1 MIKQAHWKKRL
12 VIALTG
18 GFLVLNTAVVM
29 AATVELSLDDS
40 IKMALQ
46 NNSAI
51 KLANMARDSAALS
64 IDVAKG
70 ANGPSIAYTHTDWRG
85 KSYSSGIPSTA
96 TAFDNEVALSM
107 DLYTGGKVESQIAA
121 SKLGYKVADLDVE
134 ESKQQIKLNA
144 TTTYFTILQTQ
155 NAVQVDQETVNQMAV
170 HLGNVQA
177 QYAVGTV
184 AKTDVLAS
192 QVALA
197 NDQQILTIAE
207 NAYDVAVAS
216 FNNVVGLPLS
226 TDLVLKDNLSH
237 EKYTMS
243 FADSIKYAMLHR
255 PGITQA
261 EYNIE
266 IAKESV
272 KTAKAGQ
279 LPTIAATV
287 AETWSADKLPGM
299 DNNGWSVG
307 LAATWTPFDSGVTNA
322 KIKEA
327 NSAVSTSIETAKQT
341 KDTIELAVRTAYLGM
356 IEADKRINTSQVTVD
371 QAQENLKIAE
381 VRYSAGVGTNTDVID
396 AQVALTTA
404 KMNYIQALY
413 DYNTGKA
420 NLYKA
425 MGTPVIGK

>member
-1 MIKQAHWKKRL
+1 MIRQTHWKKRL
-12 VIALTG
+12 VVALTG

-46 NNSAI
+46 NNSSI
-51 KLANMARDSAALS
+51 KLAAFDKDSAHIA

-70 ANGPSIAYTHTDWRG
+70 ANGPTLTYTHSSDRS
-85 KSYSSGIPSTA
+85 KSSSTYTTYNSFANQLT
-96 TAFDNEVALSM
+96 LSM
-107 DLYTGGKVESQIAA
+107 DVYTGGKVESEIASA
-121 SKLGYKVADLDVE
+121 KLDYKVADLSVE
-134 ESKQQIKLNA
+134 ESRQQIKLDA
-144 TTTYFTILQTQ
+144 TTAYFTILQTQ
-155 NAVQVDQETVNQMAV
+155 NAVQVDQETVNQMTV

-184 AKTDVLAS
+184 AKTDLLAS
-192 QVALA
+192 QVTLA
-197 NDQQILTIAE
+197 DDQQTLTKAQ

-226 TDLVLKDNLSH
+226 TDLILKDNLSH
-237 EKYTMS
+237 EPYTMS

-266 IAKESV
+266 IAKQAV
-272 KTAKAGQ
+272 TTANAG
-279 LPTIAATV
+279 LMPTVGVSAT
-287 AETWSADKLPGM
+287 EGLSDDKFAGL
-299 DNNGWSVG
+299 DKNNWSVG
-307 LAATWTPFDSGVTNA
+307 LTATWTPFDSGVTKASIKKA
-322 KIKEA
+322 KSNVAK
-327 NSAVSTSIETAKQT
+327 SVETAKQT
-341 KDTIELAVRTAYLGM
+341 KDTIELAVRTEYLTM
-356 IEADKRINTSQVTVD
+356 VEAEKRIGTSQVTVN

-381 VRYSAGVGTNTDVID
+381 VRYGAGVGTNTDVID

-420 NLYKA
+420 SLYKA
-425 MGTPVIGK
+425 MGTPVTGK